1 LTGSPEVP
9 DRGELGRLALDL
21 INRVSTMT
29 LATSGPNTTW
39 AAPVYYVYQ
48 DGKFFV
54 FSKPD
59 SRHIGEAL
67 AAGFAAAAIHA
78 PAESWQHIRGLQ
90 MSGVIRKS
98 GIDLKAISAVQ
109 AYLKKFPFTRDFFKD
124 NQPADL
130 NGFIARFKV
139 SLYHFTPDRVYYQD
153 NQIRFGFR
161 AEICLEAD
169 EIFLPDREKPAG

>member
-1 LTGSPEVP
+1 MTGNP
-9 DRGELGRLALDL
+9 DAPNRDELRRLALNL
-21 INRVSTMT
+21 IDSVSTMT
-29 LATSGPNTTW
+29 LATCSGNTAW

-48 DGKFFV
+48 DGGFFF

-59 SRHIGEAL
+59 SRHIEEAL

-98 GIDLKAISAVQ
+98 RIGLNAINAVQ
-109 AYLKKFPFTRDFFKD
+109 AYLKKFPFTKEFFKD
-124 NQPADL
+124 DQQMDL
-130 NGFIARFKV
+130 NDFIARFKV
-139 SLYHFTPDRVYYQD
+139 SLYHFKPDRVYYQD

-161 AEICLEAD
+161 EEIYLEAN
-169 EIFLPDREKPAG
+169 